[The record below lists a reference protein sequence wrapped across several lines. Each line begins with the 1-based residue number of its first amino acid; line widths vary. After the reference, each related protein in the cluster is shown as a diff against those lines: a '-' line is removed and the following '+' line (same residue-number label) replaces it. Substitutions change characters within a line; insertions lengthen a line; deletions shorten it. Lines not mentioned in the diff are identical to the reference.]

1 MYFLQIFKNKFSKF
15 TILILPVL
23 SLILVVPST
32 VTIFAPK
39 FIWTTIQGNF
49 FYPISSDSLHYFSRS
64 NAVLSGNLSIIN
76 PYFDS
81 KFMGPGGYTFIG
93 EYILAFFSAITN
105 SLRTGYLLNVVILVV
120 LTYILTKAIFQIYS
134 KRSSILALIYIG
146 ITFNFFPWW
155 YLRPVAP
162 STGITLFLAF
172 LYLAL
177 RILNQTVGAKT
188 WFWLSVVSILTW
200 FAQPI
205 VAITILLSHIFLVM
219 INFEKMRLKIGSI
232 LSLLGNFFGAGL
244 FYLILYN
251 PNNTIDKDT
260 LWRSGQIN
268 SRLPGGFEALILIVI
283 VLPFYFYVCRSQK
296 VRGNIVNYLPVVLI
310 CTFVGMNHQIFTGKH
325 AYNSAYGMNLAYVV
339 SFIILIVSLDLY
351 LSKFILFKALLFSTV
366 ALILALN
373 IFTYSTY
380 IKELRKNT
388 PIEQE
393 MFTNFLNSSTF
404 LNQTDQ
410 RKILAV
416 PPIFASDTVL
426 VTKHKVLFSKEATVF
441 YPISNLEIIERAL
454 LNDYLLGQIVTTSE
468 FTESLFDS
476 HFNNLRMRKYLDI
489 EKKNKLIEKEL
500 QIWTK
505 KVNEVSNLIRL
516 EPATYISKFNLDGII
531 FENRKGFTAI
541 DLCRFTESRGLYS
554 LCIVK

>member
-1 MYFLQIFKNKFSKF
+1 
-15 TILILPVL
+15 
-23 SLILVVPST
+23 
-32 VTIFAPK
+32 
-39 FIWTTIQGNF
+39 
-49 FYPISSDSLHYFSRS
+49 
-64 NAVLSGNLSIIN
+64 
-76 PYFDS
+76 
-81 KFMGPGGYTFIG
+81 
-93 EYILAFFSAITN
+93 
-105 SLRTGYLLNVVILVV
+105 
-120 LTYILTKAIFQIYS
+120 LTKAIFQIYS
-134 KRSSILALIYIG
+134 KNSSVLALIYIG

-177 RILNQTVGAKT
+177 RILNKTAGTKT
-188 WFWLSVVSILTW
+188 WFLLSVVSILTW

-205 VAITILLSHIFLVM
+205 VAITILISHIFLVT
-219 INFEKMRLKIGSI
+219 INFEKIRIKLGFI
-232 LSLLGNFFGAGL
+232 LSLLANFFGAGF

-251 PNNTIDKDT
+251 SNNSIDKET

-283 VLPFYFYVCRSQK
+283 VLPFYFFVCRSQK
-296 VRGNIVNYLPVVLI
+296 VRGNTINYLPVVLI
-310 CTFVGMNHQIFTGKH
+310 CTFVGMNHHIFTGKH
-325 AYNSAYGMNLAYVV
+325 AYNSAYGINLAYVV
-339 SFIILIVSLDLY
+339 SFIIILVSLDLY
-351 LSKFILFKALLFSTV
+351 LSKFILFKALLFSTG

-373 IFTYSTY
+373 VFTYSTY
-380 IKELRKNT
+380 IKELRKNI

-393 MFTNFLNSSTF
+393 MFANFLDSSTF
-404 LNQTDQ
+404 LNQTSQ
-410 RKILAV
+410 RKILVV

-426 VTKHKVLFSKEATVF
+426 LTKHKILFSKEATVF

-476 HFNNLRMRKYLDI
+476 HFNSLRMRKYLDI

-516 EPATYISKFNLDGII
+516 EPATYISKFNLDAIV
-531 FENRKGFTAI
+531 FENRKAFTAI
-541 DLCRFTESRGLYS
+541 DLCKFTESRGLYS
-554 LCIVK
+554 ACIIK

>member
-1 MYFLQIFKNKFSKF
+1 
-15 TILILPVL
+15 
-23 SLILVVPST
+23 
-32 VTIFAPK
+32 
-39 FIWTTIQGNF
+39 
-49 FYPISSDSLHYFSRS
+49 
-64 NAVLSGNLSIIN
+64 
-76 PYFDS
+76 
-81 KFMGPGGYTFIG
+81 
-93 EYILAFFSAITN
+93 
-105 SLRTGYLLNVVILVV
+105 
-120 LTYILTKAIFQIYS
+120 
-134 KRSSILALIYIG
+134 
-146 ITFNFFPWW
+146 
-155 YLRPVAP
+155 
-162 STGITLFLAF
+162 
-172 LYLAL
+172 
-177 RILNQTVGAKT
+177 
-188 WFWLSVVSILTW
+188 
-200 FAQPI
+200 
-205 VAITILLSHIFLVM
+205 
-219 INFEKMRLKIGSI
+219 
-232 LSLLGNFFGAGL
+232 
-244 FYLILYN
+244 
-251 PNNTIDKDT
+251 
-260 LWRSGQIN
+260 
-268 SRLPGGFEALILIVI
+268 
-283 VLPFYFYVCRSQK
+283 
-296 VRGNIVNYLPVVLI
+296 
-310 CTFVGMNHQIFTGKH
+310 
-325 AYNSAYGMNLAYVV
+325 
-339 SFIILIVSLDLY
+339 
-351 LSKFILFKALLFSTV
+351 
-366 ALILALN
+366 
-373 IFTYSTY
+373 
-380 IKELRKNT
+380 
-388 PIEQE
+388 